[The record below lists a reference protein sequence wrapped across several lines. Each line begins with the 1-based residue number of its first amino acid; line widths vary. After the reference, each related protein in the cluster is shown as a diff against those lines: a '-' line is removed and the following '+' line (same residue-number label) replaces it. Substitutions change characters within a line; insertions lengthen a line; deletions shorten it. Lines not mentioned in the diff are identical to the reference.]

1 MYNVD
6 FLIFPFRIPPQS
18 NSSGSSTLPQTS
30 IAALGDA
37 AAALQLGLPGHAHHH
52 ATPNS
57 MHSYF
62 NSHAA
67 TTHQDY
73 LNCLHASAALA
84 VDQHNLEASANLRAS
99 LNRTSRKRALS
110 ASPGYSELDLANL
123 MARHSPTS
131 LQLLGAAAVVAN
143 GGSPSSSGS
152 YGQLSGN
159 FNIIYQ
165 NKFVFSKS

>member
-1 MYNVD
+1 MFQMG
-6 FLIFPFRIPPQS
+6 FLILLFRIPPQS
-18 NSSGSSTLPQTS
+18 NSSGTSALPPTS

-84 VDQHNLEASANLRAS
+84 VDQVMTPVQFQFVLIFAQ
-99 LNRTSRKRALS
+99 
-110 ASPGYSELDLANL
+110 
-123 MARHSPTS
+123 PT
-131 LQLLGAAAVVAN
+131 
-143 GGSPSSSGS
+143 
-152 YGQLSGN
+152 
-159 FNIIYQ
+159 
-165 NKFVFSKS
+165 

>member
-84 VDQHNLEASANLRAS
+84 VDQHNL
-99 LNRTSRKRALS
+99 
-110 ASPGYSELDLANL
+110 
-123 MARHSPTS
+123 
-131 LQLLGAAAVVAN
+131 GAK
-143 GGSPSSSGS
+143 
-152 YGQLSGN
+152 YL
-159 FNIIYQ
+159 
-165 NKFVFSKS
+165 VFSPFEGTRGEKIQIFRTLFKK